1 MRLIMV
7 GPQGAGKGTQG
18 GLLAERYAIP
28 HVATG
33 DLLRAEVREGTAVG
47 VKAREFM
54 ERGDL
59 VPDDL
64 VLEMLERR
72 LAKPDATEGFVL
84 DGFPRN
90 AAQAEALDRVLARG
104 GHGLHGVVS
113 LEVPDD
119 VLVERLSARR
129 TCPTCGRPYTQV
141 GGRPVRCDDD
151 GTELVHRADD
161 TPEAIR
167 RRLAIFHEHTMPLIA
182 FYEERDLVIH
192 VDGVGSVDEVETRI
206 VKELE
211 ARAS

>member
-18 GLLAERYAIP
+18 GRLAERHAIP

-33 DLLRAEVREGTAVG
+33 DLLRAEVRQGTSLG
-47 VKAREFM
+47 LKAREFM
-54 ERGDL
+54 GRGDL

-64 VLEMLERR
+64 VMRMLERR
-72 LAKPDATEGFVL
+72 LSQPDAADGFVL

-90 AAQAEALDRVLARG
+90 APQAEALDRVLARAEQ
-104 GHGLHGVVS
+104 GLDAVVS
-113 LEVPDD
+113 LEVPDE

-141 GGRPVRCDDD
+141 GGLPVTCEDD

-167 RRLAIFHEHTMPLIA
+167 RRLAIFHEHTVPLIA
-182 FYEERDLVIH
+182 FYEKRDLVLH

-211 ARAS
+211 ARTS